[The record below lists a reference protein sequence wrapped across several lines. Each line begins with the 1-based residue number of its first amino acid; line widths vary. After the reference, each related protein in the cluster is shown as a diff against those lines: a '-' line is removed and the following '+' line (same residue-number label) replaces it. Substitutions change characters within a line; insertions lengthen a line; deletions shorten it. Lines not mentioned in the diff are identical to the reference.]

1 MKVVGITGGIGS
13 GKTTTCQ
20 VFETLGVPV
29 YYADSRAKNLMA
41 HNESLKNKI
50 IQAFGAKAYSNGELN
65 REYLAKEVFGSKER
79 LSVLNGLVHPAV
91 ADDFDEWLE
100 QHKDSDYV
108 LKEAAILF
116 ESGAY
121 HNVDVTVLV
130 IAPTE
135 MRIDR
140 VAARDG
146 STREQILQRM
156 NNQWTQE
163 RKAKLADHIV
173 NNDGTQLIIP
183 QVLELHKRFRKQ

>member
-13 GKTTTCQ
+13 GKTTVCQ
-20 VFETLGVPV
+20 IFESLGVPV
-29 YYADSRAKNLMA
+29 YYADSRAKQLMA
-41 HNESLKNKI
+41 HNTALKAKI
-50 IQAFGAKAYSNGELN
+50 VQAFGEKAYSNGELN
-65 REYLAKEVFGSKER
+65 RAYLAKEVFGSKEK

-100 QHKDSDYV
+100 ENKQADYV

-130 IAPTE
+130 IAPTDL
-135 MRIDR
+135 RIER
-140 VAARDG
+140 VVARDG
-146 STREQILQRM
+146 TTREDVLQRM

-163 RKAKLADHIV
+163 RKAKLADHII
-173 NNDGTQLIIP
+173 NNDGSQLIIP
-183 QVLELHKRFRKQ
+183 QVLELHKRFSR